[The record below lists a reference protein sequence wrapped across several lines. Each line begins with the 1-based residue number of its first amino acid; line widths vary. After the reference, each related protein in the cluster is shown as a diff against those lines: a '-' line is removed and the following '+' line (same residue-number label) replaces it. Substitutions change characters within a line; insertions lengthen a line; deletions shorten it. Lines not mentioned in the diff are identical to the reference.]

1 MSNSLSCPD
10 QWAYAKCPDI
20 DECQLG
26 KFLVLILKMINDWN
40 FLNLGHFSPQKGT
53 YASVMTVLEFHSV
66 VDEIQLILHPN
77 DHPQKILW

>member
-26 KFLVLILKMINDWN
+26 KFLLLTLINDGN

-53 YASVMTVLEFHSV
+53 YASVMKVLEFHSV
-66 VDEIQLILHPN
+66 VDELPRKYFLALLA
-77 DHPQKILW
+77 KF